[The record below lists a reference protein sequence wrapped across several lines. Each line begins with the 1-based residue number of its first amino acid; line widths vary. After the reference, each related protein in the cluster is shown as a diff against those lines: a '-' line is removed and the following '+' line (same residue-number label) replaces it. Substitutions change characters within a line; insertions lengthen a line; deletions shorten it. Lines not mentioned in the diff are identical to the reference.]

1 MKKIITLF
9 AAIMICNIAVAQI
22 PNHSFE
28 VWDSSAG
35 YKVPVSWGNPD
46 SLTHILSVYP
56 CEWDYPGYSGPNYMK
71 LTSKNTGLGVV
82 PGVAISGKI
91 NYTTF
96 GPRSGFANTTRPAA
110 LTGAWQYMASGS
122 DQGHIAVLLSKWN
135 TTTNS
140 RDTVSFTDYLL
151 PGMVMSWATFS
162 IPLTYQMGSAPD
174 TAIIVLS
181 ASGLIPA
188 NNSYLYVDS
197 IGFAGAVPL
206 GVVTTAANNTHAGIY
221 PNPATD
227 KATVSFFSLSGQNAT
242 ISVSDVSGSIISTLN
257 PPTIK
262 GENHYSLNTSGYAKG
277 MYFVSITNENS
288 STTQKLIIQ

>member
-1 MKKIITLF
+1 MKKLFTLF
-9 AAIMICNIAVAQI
+9 AAIVACNVAMAQI

-28 VWDSSAG
+28 LWDSSAG
-35 YKVPVSWGNPD
+35 FKQPVSWGNPD

-56 CEWDYPGYSGPNYMK
+56 CEWDYPGYSGPSYMK

-110 LTGAWQYMASGS
+110 LTGAWQYMAFGS

-181 ASGLIPA
+181 ASGLVPV

-197 IGFAGAVPL
+197 LGFSGTVPL
-206 GVVTTAANNTHAGIY
+206 GVVTTATNNTHATIY
-221 PNPATD
+221 PNPA
-227 KATVSFFSLSGQNAT
+227 GNEAT
-242 ISVSDVSGSIISTLN
+242 ISFNNRSGRHVTINVRDVSGRIIASLT
-257 PPTIK
+257 PDTVA
-262 GENHYSLNTSGYAKG
+262 GENRYSLSTSGYAKG
-277 MYFVSITNENS
+277 IYFVGIKDEDG
-288 STTQKLIIQ
+288 TTEHKLVIQ